1 METMDA
7 SRLNARVELI
17 KVLKP
22 LDAGNY
28 QFIGKLLKI
37 NDPSF
42 GNSKK
47 EVMMKGH
54 LPSLDLGRWF
64 EVTGEWNLSST
75 NQKMFYIHTIQASAP
90 ISIYFEIKRIM
101 TYKKET
107 GWAKI
112 EVNLKEYGARYIPTS
127 KIYVIGL
134 FPSLY
139 EGDEFSGIGYWDRHV
154 IYGYSFKLSEP
165 PCRQFPQLTKGIV
178 KILKRIKGIGKKQ
191 ANAIAEQFGA
201 DTFSAIESD
210 WRVLL
215 TIPRMTEQKAQ
226 EIQNEIL
233 RYREFSNLSIYLLS
247 AGIDPRKTVTIYD
260 ALGLESVSI
269 VRKDPY
275 LLCSLP
281 HVDFLDAD
289 SIAYREGISFHDQKR
304 IEEGILYYL
313 LTDSQMNGNLYM
325 DRGQL
330 EQNLFQFLWKKTP
343 FQRETSLLPLGKDEI
358 REAMNELVKN
368 ERILVE
374 EFEPGHHCVYLTAHY
389 ALEMKIVHHLVAL
402 LKGNLG
408 FTVTSS
414 EVDHA
419 LEQYVM
425 ETGMTLAV
433 KQQEA
438 VHMALQN
445 PISILTGGPGTGKTQ
460 TINAVI
466 QVIQLIHP
474 NAQIHLCAPTG
485 RAAKR
490 MTELTGMTATTIH
503 RAIHLTDVR
512 FDQNVERLYG
522 DFLIVDESSM
532 IDAYLFSKLLEA
544 VNVDMKILF
553 VGDVDQLPSIGAG
566 LILRD
571 LIDSKKIPTT
581 TLTEIFRQAKDS
593 QIVTNAHKVIQGKI
607 VGESDG
613 LTFDEK
619 LGDFYF
625 VQKEDTERI
634 KNLIIG
640 FIKRLMESP
649 HNFKLQDIQVLT
661 PMKEGELGTNA
672 LNRIIQE
679 TFNPHIDK
687 ELEMEL
693 FQTSKSGVINERFD
707 VFRVGDR
714 VIHTINDYDLKVFN
728 GEIGTI
734 HKIYNDESGNLMMKV
749 NYDDGMVTYDEALAK
764 EELMLAYAMTVHKSQ
779 GCEFT
784 VVIMPIHPSQQ
795 SMLERHL
802 LYTAFTRAKGKVVLA
817 GTYEALNK
825 GILNNITYHRNSK
838 IKDRLILELS

>member
-1 METMDA
+1 
-7 SRLNARVELI
+7 
-17 KVLKP
+17 
-22 LDAGNY
+22 
-28 QFIGKLLKI
+28 
-37 NDPSF
+37 
-42 GNSKK
+42 
-47 EVMMKGH
+47 
-54 LPSLDLGRWF
+54 
-64 EVTGEWNLSST
+64 
-75 NQKMFYIHTIQASAP
+75 
-90 ISIYFEIKRIM
+90 
-101 TYKKET
+101 
-107 GWAKI
+107 
-112 EVNLKEYGARYIPTS
+112 
-127 KIYVIGL
+127 
-134 FPSLY
+134 
-139 EGDEFSGIGYWDRHV
+139 
-154 IYGYSFKLSEP
+154 
-165 PCRQFPQLTKGIV
+165 
-178 KILKRIKGIGKKQ
+178 
-191 ANAIAEQFGA
+191 
-201 DTFSAIESD
+201 
-210 WRVLL
+210 
-215 TIPRMTEQKAQ
+215 
-226 EIQNEIL
+226 
-233 RYREFSNLSIYLLS
+233 
-247 AGIDPRKTVTIYD
+247 
-260 ALGLESVSI
+260 
-269 VRKDPY
+269 
-275 LLCSLP
+275 
-281 HVDFLDAD
+281 
-289 SIAYREGISFHDQKR
+289 
-304 IEEGILYYL
+304 
-313 LTDSQMNGNLYM
+313 
-325 DRGQL
+325 
-330 EQNLFQFLWKKTP
+330 
-343 FQRETSLLPLGKDEI
+343 
-358 REAMNELVKN
+358 
-368 ERILVE
+368 
-374 EFEPGHHCVYLTAHY
+374 
-389 ALEMKIVHHLVAL
+389 
-402 LKGNLG
+402 
-408 FTVTSS
+408 
-414 EVDHA
+414 
-419 LEQYVM
+419 M

-490 MTELTGMTATTIH
+490 MTELTDMTATTIH

-693 FQTSKSGVINERFD
+693 FRTSKSGVINERFD

-779 GCEFT
+779 GCEFP
-784 VVIMPIHPSQQ
+784 VGIMPIHPSQQ

-817 GTYEALNK
+817 GVNEALNK

-838 IKDRLILELS
+838 IKDRLMLELS